1 MTALMNGLS
10 TALLPV
16 ARIGTEYILFGAA
29 GLVSVA
35 AFGGLILAPA
45 LGAFSRGWEKVA
57 AGVLS
62 LFVLAALVLVGLAI
76 GFAIFYNWDSISTA
90 L

>member
-1 MTALMNGLS
+1 MPGLG
-10 TALLPV
+10 AFFAPL
-16 ARIGTEYILFGAA
+16 AIGNEYILFGAA
-29 GLVSVA
+29 AVISLA

-45 LGAFSRGWEKVA
+45 LGAFSRGREKFA

-62 LFVLAALVLVGLAI
+62 LFVLAALVTVGLVL
-76 GFAIFYNWDSISTA
+76 GFIIFYNWDSISTS

>member
-1 MTALMNGLS
+1 MTALMSPLKA
-10 TALLPV
+10 ALLPL
-16 ARIGTEYILFGAA
+16 AELGTEYILFGIA
-29 GLVSVA
+29 GLISAA

-45 LGAFSRGWEKVA
+45 LGAFSRGWEKFA

-76 GFAIFYNWDSISTA
+76 GLVVFYNWDEISKYV
-90 L
+90 